1 MTSTTLDLFEDKA
14 DDEEAAQQFT
24 AWVKEQ
30 ADELGVSE
38 DYYLFEFI

>member
-30 ADELGVSE
+30 ADEIGV
-38 DYYLFEFI
+38 YLI

>member
-1 MTSTTLDLFEDKA
+1 MNDTTLDLFEDKA
-14 DDEEAAQQFT
+14 DEESAREFT
-24 AWVKEQ
+24 AEVKAK

>member
-1 MTSTTLDLFEDKA
+1 MTSSTLDLFEDKA
-14 DDEEAAQQFT
+14 DEEAAQQFT

-30 ADELGVSE
+30 ADELGVTE

>member
-1 MTSTTLDLFEDKA
+1 MNDTTLDLFEDKA
-14 DDEEAAQQFT
+14 DEESAREFT

-30 ADELGVSE
+30 ADEIGVSE